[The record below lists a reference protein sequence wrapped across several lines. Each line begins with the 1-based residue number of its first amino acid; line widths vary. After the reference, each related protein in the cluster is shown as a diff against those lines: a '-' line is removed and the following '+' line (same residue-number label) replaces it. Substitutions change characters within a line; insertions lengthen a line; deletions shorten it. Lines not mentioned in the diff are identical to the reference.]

1 MTRSLARMQP
11 SVLHLDMDCFFA
23 AVETRDK
30 PSLAGRPVI
39 VGGTGLRGVVAT
51 ANYEAR
57 VYGIGSAMAMGE
69 ARRRCPRAAVL
80 SGRFAAYR
88 ATSDVVMGLLR
99 ELSPLVEPL
108 SLDEAFVDL
117 AAAADPPA
125 TVDDVEQVARGLRQR
140 IAAATGVVGSVGAG
154 SSKLIAKLA
163 SDLAKPDG
171 QLVVAPGTELA
182 LLHPLPASRLPGV
195 GPVTAVRLTSAGIRT
210 VGDVAAR
217 PESELVGLLGEAAG
231 HGIAAMAAARDD
243 RPIVAE
249 REAKSVG
256 TEDTFPIDVTDRVRL
271 GIEVDR
277 LAASTAS
284 RLAKGAHSGRTVTLK
299 VRLHDFS
306 TLSRSRTLPAPTD
319 DLGVIRREA
328 RRLLD
333 AVDVTNGIR
342 LLGVSVSG
350 IADTVQHE
358 LPLMTEM
365 GDEPVR
371 SEAAPEE
378 APSSPVTYPP
388 GLDVEHDEY
397 GRGWV
402 QGSGLGRISVRFE
415 SWATGP
421 GPLRTLQLDDPAL
434 HAVEPLPYPADG
446 AAARDGQALG
456 EVLSEGR

>member
-1 MTRSLARMQP
+1 
-11 SVLHLDMDCFFA
+11 
-23 AVETRDK
+23 
-30 PSLAGRPVI
+30 
-39 VGGTGLRGVVAT
+39 
-51 ANYEAR
+51 
-57 VYGIGSAMAMGE
+57 
-69 ARRRCPRAAVL
+69 VL

-88 ATSDVVMGLLR
+88 ATSDVVMSLLR

-117 AAAADPPA
+117 AAGSDPPS
-125 TVDDVEQVARGLRQR
+125 TVGQVEQVAAELRER

-154 SSKLIAKLA
+154 TSKLIAKLA
-163 SDLAKPDG
+163 SDLAKPAG

-182 LLHPLPASRLPGV
+182 LLHPLPAARLPGV
-195 GPVTAVRLTSAGIRT
+195 GPVTAVRLASAGIRT

-217 PESELVGLLGEAAG
+217 PESELVGLLGDAAG

-256 TEDTFPIDVTDRVRL
+256 TEDTFGVDVTDRARL
-271 GIEVDR
+271 GLEVDR
-277 LAASTAS
+277 LAATTAE
-284 RLAKGAHSGRTVTLK
+284 RLTKSGHSGRTVTLK

-319 DLGVIRREA
+319 ELGVIRREA

-333 AVDVTNGIR
+333 GVDVTDGIR

-358 LPLMTEM
+358 LPLGTETA
-365 GDEPVR
+365 GEVGYDETVAEETASLPV
-371 SEAAPEE
+371 
-378 APSSPVTYPP
+378 VYPP

-402 QGSGLGRISVRFE
+402 QGSGLGRVTVRFE
-415 SWATGP
+415 TWATGP
-421 GPLRTLQLDDPAL
+421 GPLKTVRLDDPQL
-434 HAVEPLPYPADG
+434 RAVEPLPYPGVERAVG
-446 AAARDGQALG
+446 
-456 EVLSEGR
+456 LSEGR